1 MKGDKSRHSRSILG
15 VTGDVV
21 PGRLDPNEE
30 VQKNVSS
37 KSLGRSMENSGYLSA
52 VSQIKVCLV
61 PKFVVLVRHNY
72 LLSP

>member
-1 MKGDKSRHSRSILG
+1 MKKCK
-15 VTGDVV
+15 
-21 PGRLDPNEE
+21 
-30 VQKNVSS
+30 KNVSS
-37 KSLGRSMENSGYLSA
+37 KSLGGSMENSGYLSA